1 MVTMSTIDAAKE
13 AHVSVRQLN
22 HWAATGYLHPR
33 RDPGGGFGNWAWPVE
48 EVDRAEMLGVLSR
61 ALHRSDLFV
70 MLAEA
75 IEHGT
80 ALVMRDGYY
89 DVVVSWRRT
98 EGGADNGT
106 SDTTQPASA

>member
-1 MVTMSTIDAAKE
+1 MSTIDAARE
-13 AHVSVRQLN
+13 AGVSVRQLN

-33 RDPGGGFGNWAWPVE
+33 REAGAGYAGSCLVWPVE

-61 ALHRSDLFV
+61 AIYRPGLLGR
-70 MLAEA
+70 LAEA
-75 IEHGT
+75 VEHGT

-98 EGGADNGT
+98 EGDDN
-106 SDTTQPASA
+106 ANVSALRNHA